1 MKNIVSNIKYLLL
14 HLKTI
19 TTSGYLLTKVIKR
32 SETLTIQSYCLI
44 SILSSKSVSVQG
56 ISFINMG
63 VICLLNSADMFFEA
77 NL

>member
-1 MKNIVSNIKYLLL
+1 MYSAKP
-14 HLKTI
+14 
-19 TTSGYLLTKVIKR
+19 IKR

-56 ISFINMG
+56 IPFINMG
-63 VICLLNSADMFFEA
+63 VICLLNSADMFLKA